1 MKKALKAILAVICGV
16 SFVAMFG
23 EADTFLTQIVWT
35 LSSAMIFVGSI
46 YAMEALNR
54 SEKKGRA

>member
-23 EADTFLTQIVWT
+23 ETDSTLLQVVWT
-35 LSSAMIFVGSI
+35 VSAAAIFVGSVN
-46 YAMEALNR
+46 AMVALDE
-54 SEKKGRA
+54 SEEKGRA